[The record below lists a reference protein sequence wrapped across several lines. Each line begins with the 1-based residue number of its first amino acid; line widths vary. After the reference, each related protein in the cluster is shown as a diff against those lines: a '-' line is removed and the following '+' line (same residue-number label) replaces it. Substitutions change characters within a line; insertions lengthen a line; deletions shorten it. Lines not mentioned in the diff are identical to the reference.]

1 MRKVGEEL
9 LCQFSAEQLLA
20 AAEKKIN
27 GTEAETSSIELVCM
41 DDVEDENTIWLYP
54 PYIPRGKVTLCA
66 AYPGAGKTY
75 LMCYTTACVSKGKQ
89 FFDIIPFEGVPE
101 NAIYITTEDG
111 LGDTIKKRIRECGG
125 DMSRIYSV
133 KDPKAELTF
142 NNPELEEIIKKVK
155 PALLVMD
162 PFQSFIGEDVEMN
175 AANKTR
181 ASLNNLARLAEAY
194 CTAVVLV
201 CHFNKNNR
209 GDAITRVIGST
220 DIVGLSR
227 SYIAVGNVP
236 KEQDTKF
243 MSHEKSSLLSRGKTK
258 LFHID
263 PDNGGIVFDGDSDL
277 TMDDYTALRFDHSKK
292 SPSLEAAKLFLI
304 SNIPG
309 EKRLA
314 SELRNLAEANG
325 FSYDT
330 LNRARQKLN
339 IESKKDGFGGACYWV
354 KTDKTPSD
362 IE

>member
-1 MRKVGEEL
+1 
-9 LCQFSAEQLLA
+9 
-20 AAEKKIN
+20 
-27 GTEAETSSIELVCM
+27 
-41 DDVEDENTIWLYP
+41 
-54 PYIPRGKVTLCA
+54 
-66 AYPGAGKTY
+66 
-75 LMCYTTACVSKGKQ
+75 MCYAVACVSTGQQ
-89 FFDIIPFEGVPE
+89 FFDIIPFDSKPE
-101 NAIYITTEDG
+101 NSVYITTEDG

-125 DMSRIYSV
+125 DTTKIYSV
-133 KDPKAELTF
+133 KDPDAELTF
-142 NNPELEEIIKKVK
+142 DNPALEKIIKEVR

-162 PFQSFIGEDVEMN
+162 PFQSFIGEDVEIN

-181 ASLNNLARLAEAY
+181 AILNNLVYLAETYNVAI
-194 CTAVVLV
+194 VLV

-227 SYIAVGNVP
+227 SYIAVGSVP

-243 MSHEKSSLLSRGKTK
+243 MSHEKSSLSSRGKTK

-277 TMDDYTALRFDHSKK
+277 MLDDYTALKFDKSKK
-292 SPSLEAAKLFLI
+292 SPSLDAAKSFLL

-314 SELRNLAEANG
+314 SELKNLAESIG